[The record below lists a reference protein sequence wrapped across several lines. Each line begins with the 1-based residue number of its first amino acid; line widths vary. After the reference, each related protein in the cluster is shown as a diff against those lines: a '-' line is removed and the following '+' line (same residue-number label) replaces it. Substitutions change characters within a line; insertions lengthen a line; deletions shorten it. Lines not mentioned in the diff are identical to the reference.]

1 VAADEPLLTSL
12 LWLRFMPQALHCG
25 RNLRTTDMAR
35 ILITGANRG
44 IGLEFTRQYLER
56 GERVVAACRRPG
68 KATEL
73 TQLAAAHPG
82 HLHVLAVDMAEPKAV
97 LGLARETEMIWDSL
111 DLLIN
116 NAGVLRPGEHFGSVA
131 AEDLVRSFTVNAMGP
146 YLLLQALA
154 PLLAKGNTPKAV
166 NLSTR
171 LASLTE
177 CSRFGTASYAIG
189 KAALNMAMRQAA
201 RGLDETGITCFL
213 VSPGWVGTE
222 MGGSDAELKV
232 EDSVAGLIPLIDRA
246 DALMHGGFFN
256 RMGETIP
263 W

>member
-1 VAADEPLLTSL
+1 
-12 LWLRFMPQALHCG
+12 
-25 RNLRTTDMAR
+25 MAR

-44 IGLEFTRQYLER
+44 IGLEFTRQFLAR
-56 GERVVAACRRPG
+56 GDRVVAACRRPG

-97 LGLARETEMIWDSL
+97 LGLAREAEMIWDSL
-111 DLLIN
+111 DLLVN
-116 NAGVLRPGEHFGSVA
+116 NAGVLHPGEHFGSVA
-131 AEDLVRSFTVNAMGP
+131 AEDLVRSFAVNAMGP

-154 PLLAKGNTPKAV
+154 PMLARGSAPKAV
-166 NLSTR
+166 HLSTR
-171 LASLTE
+171 LASLAE

-201 RGLDETGITCFL
+201 HGLVDSGVTSFL

-222 MGGSDAELKV
+222 MGGVDAELKV
-232 EDSVAGLIPLIDRA
+232 EDSVAALIALIDRA
-246 DALMHGGFFN
+246 DTAMHGGFFN
-256 RMGETIP
+256 RMGEAIP

>member
-1 VAADEPLLTSL
+1 
-12 LWLRFMPQALHCG
+12 
-25 RNLRTTDMAR
+25 MAR

-44 IGLEFTRQYLER
+44 IGLEFTRHYLAR

-82 HLHVLAVDMAEPKAV
+82 HLHVLAVDMAEPKSV
-97 LGLARETEMIWDSL
+97 LGLAREAAMIWDSL

-116 NAGVLRPGEHFGSVA
+116 NAGVLHPGEHFGSVA
-131 AEDLVRSFTVNAMGP
+131 AENLLRSFAVNAMGP
-146 YLLLQALA
+146 YLLLQELTA
-154 PLLAKGNTPKAV
+154 LLAKGESPKAV

-177 CSRFGTASYAIG
+177 CERFGTASYAIG

-201 RGLDETGITCFL
+201 HGLGESAVTCFL

-222 MGGSDAELKV
+222 MGGPDAELTV
-232 EDSVAGLIPLIDRA
+232 EASVASLVELIDRA
-246 DALMHGGFFN
+246 DATMHGGFFN
-256 RMGETIP
+256 RQGEVIP

>member
-1 VAADEPLLTSL
+1 
-12 LWLRFMPQALHCG
+12 
-25 RNLRTTDMAR
+25 MAR

-44 IGLEFTRQYLER
+44 IGLQFARQFLAR

-82 HLHVLAVDMAEPKAV
+82 HLHVLAVDMGTPKSV
-97 LGLARETEMIWDSL
+97 VELARETGMIWDSL

-116 NAGVLRPGEHFGSVA
+116 NAGVLHPGERYGSVEA
-131 AEDLVRSFTVNAMGP
+131 DNLTRSFAVNALGP
-146 YLLLQALA
+146 FVLVQQLTA
-154 PLLAKGNTPKAV
+154 LLAKGESPKV
-166 NLSTR
+166 INLSTR

-177 CSRFGTASYAIG
+177 CVRFGTASYAIG

-201 RGLDETGITCFL
+201 HGLDEFGITCLL
-213 VSPGWVGTE
+213 VSPGWVSTD
-222 MGGSDAELKV
+222 MGGADAELGV
-232 EDSVAGLIPLIDRA
+232 EESVASLIELIDRA
-246 DALMHGGFFN
+246 DRSMHGGFFN
-256 RMGETIP
+256 RQGEAIP